1 MANATILPRY
11 PDANPILVLQVA
23 FLISFHSELK
33 FPEDKQLWLL
43 LLHSFVLP
51 FLHDFNLYPQN
62 VWVTYLL
69 YLGNC
74 DQRCFRSAGYNWLT
88 SC

>member
-1 MANATILPRY
+1 MANATVLSRH
-11 PDANPILVLQVA
+11 PDALPGLVLRVA
-23 FLISFHSELK
+23 FLISFHSERI

-51 FLHDFNLYPQN
+51 FLHDFSLYPQN

-74 DQRCFRSAGYNWLT
+74 GQHCFKSAGYNWLT